1 MRLSLLL
8 ALLIALAVTGPAQGQ
23 AIGGLSTYEFLNLP
37 ASARLSA
44 LGGQLIAVP
53 DDDVNLALG
62 NPALLNPAM
71 GGQIAFSHAF
81 HLADVQHGYVAFGL
95 DRPTWQTTLHGG
107 LQYIRY
113 GEFTRTDEFGDE
125 QGTFQVGEY
134 AFTVGAA
141 RQWEERLS
149 VGANLRLVNSQ
160 IESYSSLGV
169 MADVAARY
177 RDTSGLFNI
186 SLVLRNAGRQLT
198 TYREGNVEPL
208 PFEMLIGLSKR
219 LRYLPFRFSATYR
232 YLNRWNVLYDD
243 PNVRDESIL
252 LGGETP
258 PERSPASIWFD
269 NFFRHFVFSG
279 ELLIG
284 KQDNFRLR
292 VGYNHLMRQE
302 LSVGDFRSLAGF
314 SFGVGFKVNRFR
326 IDYGRTAY
334 HLAGGVNHLSIATN
348 LKEFRGK

>member
-1 MRLSLLL
+1 MIMRLSILFLL
-8 ALLIALAVTGPAQGQ
+8 AMATAGPGFGQ

-37 ASARLSA
+37 VSARLSA

-53 DDDVNLALG
+53 DDDVSLAPG

-71 GGQIAFSHAF
+71 GGQIVFSHAF
-81 HLADVQHGYVAFGL
+81 HLADVQHGYVGFGL
-95 DRPTWQTTLHGG
+95 DRPGWQTTWHGG

-113 GEFTRTDEFGDE
+113 GEFERTDEFGDE
-125 QGTFQVGEY
+125 QGSFQVGEY

-141 RQWEERLS
+141 RQFEERLS
-149 VGANLRLVNSQ
+149 LGANLRLVSSQ
-160 IESYSSLGV
+160 IESYNSLGL
-169 MADVAARY
+169 MADLAAAY

-186 SLVLRNAGRQLT
+186 SLVVRNAGRQLS
-198 TYREGNVEPL
+198 TYREGNIEPL
-208 PFEMLIGLSKR
+208 PFEMLLGLSKR

-232 YLNRWNVLYDD
+232 YLNRWNVLYND
-243 PNVRDESIL
+243 PNNRDESII
-252 LGGETP
+252 LGEET
-258 PERSPASIWFD
+258 PERSPGSIWFD

-279 ELLIG
+279 ELLVG

-292 VGYNHLMRQE
+292 LGYNHLMRKE

-334 HLAGGVNHLSIATN
+334 HLAGGVNQLSIATN
-348 LKEFRGK
+348 LKEFRR